1 MDAYTT
7 GSNKKKKNLTMRTR
21 GNQRIPDIHVI
32 VPQIVFKV
40 CSAAMKPVTQHDRNL
55 EHLTDA
61 LDDFCVHVSVL

>member
-1 MDAYTT
+1 
-7 GSNKKKKNLTMRTR
+7 MRTR
-21 GNQRIPDIHVI
+21 GNQRIPEIHVI